1 MKTMHKFLAVVI
13 SAALAAGLLAGC
25 GAASSTA
32 SSAASSEAVSSVAA
46 SSAASSEAVS
56 SVAASSEASSSE
68 AASGQAEDAKVKA
81 EFTVTGA
88 DGESQTFTLEVTDGE
103 KLSDALVEAGLI
115 SEEEAAA
122 GFVTTVNGETADWDK
137 DQAWWCLTDA
147 TGEMTTVGVA
157 DIALH
162 DGDSYAFT
170 YTK

>member
-1 MKTMHKFLAVVI
+1 MKKLFAFGM
-13 SAALAAGLLAGC
+13 AAAMTLSLAAC
-25 GAASSTA
+25 GG
-32 SSAASSEAVSSVAA
+32 AA
-46 SSAASSEAVS
+46 SSAAPSEA
-56 SVAASSEASSSE
+56 ASEASSE

-162 DGDSYAFT
+162 DGDSYAFI